1 MAVPEGY
8 TEVGLIGLVNKGNYD
23 PLTEYSKYNF
33 VYYQGSTYLY
43 INELPQSG
51 VTPSDDG
58 VTWQYMSRG
67 MMMDNTPTQGSPNA
81 VTSGGIYDSE
91 RALKTEIQNEQ
102 TAATTKAT
110 DTNNVLGQG
119 TVTNATNVQ
128 ALLDNVTDKDTNPT
142 KDSAKTVIS
151 GGVYSAD
158 KATREMIA
166 PVEENATS
174 SAPYAIGEQLIFNGV
189 LCEATSAI
197 SIGDTLAMGTNLS
210 TANKITNRDSTPT
223 ANSTKLV
230 TSGGVYSADN
240 QIRENIANVET
251 SPSTHAYAVGKQLIF
266 NGLLCKVTSAISVGD
281 TLAVGTNL
289 ALSDNVVEQIYSL
302 NQGLTNSLAD
312 MNNVLGAKNLV
323 PNNAVSQTMNGI
335 TFTVNSDGS
344 VTVNGTASVTT
355 YLNVGNNIKL
365 DNIAYTLTGCPEGGG
380 AEKYEFQMRSTE
392 SDSSQWQFFVE
403 YGNGI
408 TFPADPNRNYSCFI
422 GIQNGQTVS
431 NLTFY
436 PMLRPASIQDDTY
449 VPYSMTNREM
459 TPYVQAISNP
469 NLLDNPWFTVNQRG
483 QSSYTDPGNGKYT
496 VDRWKIYNYNTLTVS
511 SNGVSSIELAQY
523 FEEDRV
529 KPLLGKT
536 VTLSILF
543 QDGRIRY
550 SSGQLPNAF
559 PSVDTAYIETN
570 VGDNT
575 WIYISL
581 SSSKLLQVQIRNWS
595 DQVIDVRAVKLELGT
610 VSTLAMD
617 TVPNYQQELA
627 KCQRYFVRFNPT
639 DSYTAFGAGIY
650 SSNHVFAEVTL
661 PTVLRAKPSVS
672 FSSVRAHSYG
682 RNDVS
687 VSSITVNNYINNIV
701 SLKCAVQSG
710 ANFVNGDYCEIQ
722 LDVNDY
728 LNLSCEL

>member
-67 MMMDNTPTQGSPNA
+67 MMMDNTPTQGSLNA

-142 KDSAKTVIS
+142 KDSAKTVTS

-166 PVEENATS
+166 PVEENAVS
-174 SAPYAIGEQLIFNGV
+174 SAAYAIGEQLIFNGV

-240 QIRENIANVET
+240 QIRENIANVEGAISAHPYT
-251 SPSTHAYAVGKQLIF
+251 VGKQLIF
-266 NGLLCKVTSAISVGD
+266 NGLLCKVTSAIAVGD

-312 MNNVLGAKNLV
+312 MNNVLGAKNFINV
-323 PNNAVSQTMNGI
+323 TSTTSTYNGL
-335 TFTVNSDGS
+335 TFTINADNS
-344 VTVNGTASVTT
+344 VTVNGTATVRSYFT
-355 YLNVGNNIKL
+355 LSNEIAWDLKAGNYIIN
-365 DNIAYTLTGCPEGGG
+365 GCPSGGS
-380 AEKYEFQMRSTE
+380 ASTFELQIRTDE
-392 SDSSQWQFFVE
+392 SDSSLWIFGID
-403 YGNGI
+403 YGNGANFNI
-408 TFPADPNRNYSCFI
+408 ASDKKVKAYI
-422 GIQNGQTVS
+422 GVQSGVTVT
-431 NLTFY
+431 NKTFY

-449 VPYSMTNREM
+449 VPYAMTNREM
-459 TPYVQAISNP
+459 TPYVQSISNP
-469 NLLDNPWFTVNQRG
+469 NLLDNPWFTVNQREFTTTT
-483 QSSYTDPGNGKYT
+483 SSWVYIS
-496 VDRWKIYNYNTLTVS
+496 DRWMTGNTVTGSITKESDGTLTITGNS
-511 SNGVSSIELAQY
+511 QIEELI
-523 FEEDRV
+523 EESRMEV
-529 KPLLGKT
+529 GKT
-536 VTLSILF
+536 YTYSVMLYDNSIISETF
-543 QDGRIRY
+543 V
-550 SSGQLPNAF
+550 LPAR
-559 PSVDTAYIETN
+559 T
-570 VGDNT
+570 
-575 WIYISL
+575 
-581 SSSKLLQVQIRNWS
+581 SSSWQQF
-595 DQVIDVRAVKLELGT
+595 VRKSINSLAIIGAYNGSNISFWIEVEGSATKRIKATKLELGS
-610 VSTLAMD
+610 VSTLSMD
-617 TVPNYQQELA
+617 SAPNYAEELL
-627 KCQRYFVRFNPT
+627 KCQRYFVRIKKNGQWGANIIGSLFVDGIIFDLNLASTMRANPT
-639 DSYTAFGAGIY
+639 M
-650 SSNHVFAEVTL
+650 
-661 PTVLRAKPSVS
+661 SVI
-672 FSSVRAHSYG
+672 SYG
-682 RNDVS
+682 TIHTPSNDYVPTAIH
-687 VSSITVNNYINNIV
+687 VDNLIGNIV
-701 SLKCAVQSG
+701 RFFASKPGWSFTNHTI
-710 ANFVNGDYCEIQ
+710 ANYEGVEFD
-722 LDVNDY
+722 
-728 LNLSCEL
+728 LSADL

>member
-67 MMMDNTPTQGSPNA
+67 MIMDNTPTQGSPNA

-91 RALKTEIQNEQ
+91 RALKTEIQDEQ

-142 KDSAKTVIS
+142 KDSAKTVRS

-240 QIRENIANVET
+240 QIRENIANVEGAT
-251 SPSTHAYAVGKQLIF
+251 SAHPYAVGKQLIF
-266 NGLLCKVTSAISVGD
+266 NGLLCKATSAIAVGD

-289 ALSDNVVEQIYSL
+289 ALADNVVEQIYSL
-302 NQGLTNSLAD
+302 NQGLTNSLA
-312 MNNVLGAKNLV
+312 
-323 PNNAVSQTMNGI
+323 
-335 TFTVNSDGS
+335 
-344 VTVNGTASVTT
+344 
-355 YLNVGNNIKL
+355 NISH
-365 DNIAYTLTGCPEGGG
+365 E
-380 AEKYEFQMRSTE
+380 
-392 SDSSQWQFFVE
+392 
-403 YGNGI
+403 
-408 TFPADPNRNYSCFI
+408 
-422 GIQNGQTVS
+422 
-431 NLTFY
+431 
-436 PMLRPASIQDDTY
+436 
-449 VPYSMTNREM
+449 
-459 TPYVQAISNP
+459 

-483 QSSYTDPGNGKYT
+483 QSSYTDPGNGAYT

-511 SNGVSSIELAQY
+511 SNGVSSIELFQY

-536 VTLSILF
+536 VTLSILL

-559 PSVDTAYIETN
+559 PSVETSYIETN
-570 VGDNT
+570 IDGNT
-575 WIYISL
+575 WIYITL
-581 SSSKLLQVQIRNWS
+581 YSSKLLGVKIRNWS
-595 DQVIDVRAVKLELGT
+595 DQVIDVRAVKLELGSI
-610 VSTLAMD
+610 STLAMD
-617 TVPNYQQELA
+617 TAPNYQQELA
-627 KCQRYFVRFNPT
+627 KCQRYYEQNSWYSWNVKANLDGVIDIMT
-639 DSYTAFGAGIY
+639 SYPFLVKKRVNNITTNILKQNIGNGQLIDLTT
-650 SSNHVFAEVTL
+650 STNIPSNEVTISQ
-661 PTVLRAKPSVS
+661 PMAYNSRMECIKITHNSIIS
-672 FSSVRAHSYG
+672 GHTYFFS
-682 RNDVS
+682 
-687 VSSITVNNYINNIV
+687 I
-701 SLKCAVQSG
+701 
-710 ANFVNGDYCEIQ
+710 GDDCIAFSAD
-722 LDVNDY
+722 L
-728 LNLSCEL
+728 

>member
-67 MMMDNTPTQGSPNA
+67 MIMDNTPTQGSPNA

-91 RALKTEIQNEQ
+91 RALKTEIQDEQ

-142 KDSAKTVIS
+142 KDSAKTVTS

-223 ANSTKLV
+223 SNSTKLV

-240 QIRENIANVET
+240 QIRENIANVEGAT
-251 SPSTHAYAVGKQLIF
+251 SAHPYTVGKQLIF
-266 NGLLCKVTSAISVGD
+266 NGLLCKATSAISVGD

-302 NQGLTNSLAD
+302 NQGLTNSLA
-312 MNNVLGAKNLV
+312 
-323 PNNAVSQTMNGI
+323 
-335 TFTVNSDGS
+335 
-344 VTVNGTASVTT
+344 
-355 YLNVGNNIKL
+355 NISH
-365 DNIAYTLTGCPEGGG
+365 E
-380 AEKYEFQMRSTE
+380 
-392 SDSSQWQFFVE
+392 
-403 YGNGI
+403 
-408 TFPADPNRNYSCFI
+408 
-422 GIQNGQTVS
+422 
-431 NLTFY
+431 
-436 PMLRPASIQDDTY
+436 
-449 VPYSMTNREM
+449 
-459 TPYVQAISNP
+459 
-469 NLLDNPWFTVNQRG
+469 NLLDNPWFTVNQRD
-483 QSSYTDPGNGKYT
+483 QSSYSRGGYT
-496 VDRWKIYNYNTLTVS
+496 LDRWCLLGNTTGTAAINVLSKGISFTVS
-511 SNGVSSIELAQY
+511 NDAVNDRFLQRIDNPFLYGKEVTISIIIDNVIYSVHCTVPSAKASSWQSIFMHLSNGFTIELA
-523 FEEDRV
+523 V
-529 KPLLGKT
+529 
-536 VTLSILF
+536 V
-543 QDGRIRY
+543 
-550 SSGQLPNAF
+550 
-559 PSVDTAYIETN
+559 PSVITTYDFDLNIH
-570 VGDNT
+570 GPKDNT
-575 WIYISL
+575 AHIIE
-581 SSSKLLQVQIRNWS
+581 
-595 DQVIDVRAVKLELGT
+595 AVKLELGS

-617 TVPNYQQELA
+617 SAPNYAEELL
-627 KCQRYFVRFNPT
+627 KCQRYFVRFSTNKT
-639 DSYTAFGAGIY
+639 ARLAFHGFLSVIDSIDTTKRNVWMAGMLPVVMRATPYVSSNDITKWFFSTSYNDNQSVKFLSALNVERINGNSIFLVAVVDNSNTEFGIY
-650 SSNHVFAEVTL
+650 
-661 PTVLRAKPSVS
+661 
-672 FSSVRAHSYG
+672 G
-682 RNDVS
+682 
-687 VSSITVNNYINNIV
+687 
-701 SLKCAVQSG
+701 
-710 ANFVNGDYCEIQ
+710 Q
-722 LDVNDY
+722 LWCDTADCY
-728 LNLSCEL
+728 LDLICDL

>member
-51 VTPSDDG
+51 VIPSDDG

-67 MMMDNTPTQGSPNA
+67 MIMDNTPTQGSPNA

-119 TVTNATNVQ
+119 TVINATNVQ

-142 KDSAKTVIS
+142 KDSAKTVTSGGVYSADKATREMIAPVEENATSSAPYAIGEQLIFNGVLCEATSAISIGDTLAMGTNLSTANKITNRDSTPTANSTKLVTS

-240 QIRENIANVET
+240 QIRENIANVEGAT
-251 SPSTHAYAVGKQLIF
+251 SSHPYTVGKQLIF
-266 NGLLCKVTSAISVGD
+266 NGLLCKATSAISVGD

-302 NQGLTNSLAD
+302 NQGLANSLQIL
-312 MNNVLGAKNLV
+312 NNKVDKENLTTCKIQQLTSGTKFDISATDSDRQYGFYYNYGTNQIGAGYKN
-323 PNNAVSQTMNGI
+323 N
-335 TFTVNSDGS
+335 D
-344 VTVNGTASVTT
+344 ASWN
-355 YLNVGNNIKL
+355 LSNIKL
-365 DNIAYTLTGCPEGGG
+365 PPFVGETFNINSGCIAYRTSSDGIMIIVNIPWVEKNKSYRVNFNEITLR
-380 AEKYEFQMRSTE
+380 EFGT
-392 SDSSQWQFFVE
+392 
-403 YGNGI
+403 
-408 TFPADPNRNYSCFI
+408 T
-422 GIQNGQTVS
+422 
-431 NLTFY
+431 
-436 PMLRPASIQDDTY
+436 SII
-449 VPYSMTNREM
+449 NILEEM
-459 TPYVQAISNP
+459 TSSSINGVRPGQILV
-469 NLLDNPWFTVNQRG
+469 TVHATNIP
-483 QSSYTDPGNGKYT
+483 TN
-496 VDRWKIYNYNTLTVS
+496 NTLFV
-511 SNGVSSIELAQY
+511 G
-523 FEEDRV
+523 
-529 KPLLGKT
+529 G
-536 VTLSILF
+536 
-543 QDGRIRY
+543 Y
-550 SSGQLPNAF
+550 S
-559 PSVDTAYIETN
+559 
-570 VGDNT
+570 
-575 WIYISL
+575 
-581 SSSKLLQVQIRNWS
+581 
-595 DQVIDVRAVKLELGT
+595 
-610 VSTLAMD
+610 
-617 TVPNYQQELA
+617 
-627 KCQRYFVRFNPT
+627 
-639 DSYTAFGAGIY
+639 
-650 SSNHVFAEVTL
+650 
-661 PTVLRAKPSVS
+661 
-672 FSSVRAHSYG
+672 
-682 RNDVS
+682 
-687 VSSITVNNYINNIV
+687 YINADFTRI
-701 SLKCAVQSG
+701 S
-710 ANFVNGDYCEIQ
+710 
-722 LDVNDY
+722 
-728 LNLSCEL
+728 

>member
-67 MMMDNTPTQGSPNA
+67 MIMDNTPTQGSPNA

-142 KDSAKTVIS
+142 KDSAKTVKS

-166 PVEENATS
+166 PVEENAVS

-210 TANKITNRDSTPT
+210 AANKITNRDSTPT

-240 QIRENIANVET
+240 QIRENIANVEGAT
-251 SPSTHAYAVGKQLIF
+251 SAHPYTVGKQLIF
-266 NGLLCKVTSAISVGD
+266 NGLLCKATSAIAVGD

-302 NQGLTNSLAD
+302 NQGLTNSLNEIAD
-312 MNNVLGAKNLV
+312 MNNVLGAKNIL
-323 PNNAVSQTMNGI
+323 PNIAETKTVGGVTRTANA
-335 TFTVNSDGS
+335 DGS
-344 VTVNGTASVTT
+344 ITLNGTSTGWGQSDVLKGLLPKGTYKISIGTPLPSNVWATLRNEDTSTSILNIGNGSSTVEGSFTLSSDTNVKLFCGIEGGVTVN
-355 YLNVGNNIKL
+355 
-365 DNIAYTLTGCPEGGG
+365 
-380 AEKYEFQMRSTE
+380 
-392 SDSSQWQFFVE
+392 
-403 YGNGI
+403 
-408 TFPADPNRNYSCFI
+408 
-422 GIQNGQTVS
+422 

-436 PMLRPASIQDDTY
+436 PMLRLASIQDDTY

-459 TPYVQAISNP
+459 TAKISNVYTKSESDNHYIP
-469 NLLDNPWFTVNQRG
+469 KNSGIMIKTMDGVLTYQANTSKTIGQYIDTLRDNIFNDIKSLLV
-483 QSSYTDPGNGKYT
+483 GNEFASIKS
-496 VDRWKIYNYNTLTVS
+496 IFYNYSDYVMENTPIIDRNFTTFDIRMS
-511 SNGVSSIELAQY
+511 SLN
-523 FEEDRV
+523 
-529 KPLLGKT
+529 
-536 VTLSILF
+536 LSGTSE
-543 QDGRIRY
+543 Q
-550 SSGQLPNAF
+550 
-559 PSVDTAYIETN
+559 
-570 VGDNT
+570 
-575 WIYISL
+575 YISTIY
-581 SSSKLLQVQIRNWS
+581 KF
-595 DQVIDVRAVKLELGT
+595 GT
-610 VSTLAMD
+610 DNA
-617 TVPNYQQELA
+617 Q
-627 KCQRYFVRFNPT
+627 
-639 DSYTAFGAGIY
+639 FGETEI
-650 SSNHVFAEVTL
+650 SMSN
-661 PTVLRAKPSVS
+661 
-672 FSSVRAHSYG
+672 SSVRA
-682 RNDVS
+682 
-687 VSSITVNNYINNIV
+687 SIKTNVTSPN
-701 SLKCAVQSG
+701 QSCYVFYSIYK
-710 ANFVNGDYCEIQ
+710 NV
-722 LDVNDY
+722 
-728 LNLSCEL
+728 